1 MVISQGKLMNII
13 SKTNKNNRQRSRKL
27 LTLTGITALV
37 LTGGLAIQSANA
49 QWYQW
54 SRLTGIVYTQS
65 NIPTPNANSILG
77 FRRDALGMLT
87 PLSTPFFPTGGAGFP
102 NASIVGR
109 GPFFIT
115 AFASDQ
121 EVIVNP
127 EKTRLFAVNSGSNT
141 IAVFDIHQDG
151 SLSPVEGSP
160 FPSGGVQPVSL
171 GLAGDILTVVNQ
183 NLLPQIPSQEASDSL
198 PNYTTFRVTPKG
210 RLIPIPNSTASV
222 PRGSLPTQALISP
235 NKRLLFGM
243 DGGTGLLRSYQI
255 LPNGRLQQSP
265 SSPQQLPPAA
275 FPPNPIGLTLGLQ
288 VHPRRPILYVGFTL
302 SNQLGVYSY
311 EPDGDLHL
319 LRTVPNSGRA
329 ICWLVTNR
337 AGTRLY
343 TTNPGDN
350 SVTVYDIGRD
360 PSTPVEIQRVVL
372 RGEMGTGTAQ
382 LALDSTE
389 SFLHVVSQP
398 AISVANNR
406 ISVLR
411 VNRYD
416 GTVTEVPSSPQ
427 LIPSVNNSFPQGIV
441 AN

>member
-1 MVISQGKLMNII
+1 MNIL
-13 SKTNKNNRQRSRKL
+13 SKTSRNNRQVSKKC
-27 LTLTGITALV
+27 LTISALATLV
-37 LTGGLAIQSANA
+37 LTGGLAVQSADA
-49 QWYQW
+49 HWYQW
-54 SRLTGIVYTQS
+54 YRSTGIVYTQS
-65 NIPTPNANSILG
+65 NIPTPNGNSILG
-77 FRRDALGMLT
+77 FRSNALGTLT
-87 PLSTPFFPTGGAGFP
+87 PLPTASFPTGGAGIP
-102 NASIVGR
+102 NAPITGR

-141 IAVFDIHQDG
+141 IAVFNINKDG
-151 SLSPVEGSP
+151 NLSPVEGSP
-160 FPSGGVQPVSL
+160 FPSGGVAPVSL

-183 NLLPQIPSQEASDSL
+183 NLLPQIPTQEANDSL
-198 PNYTTFRVTPKG
+198 PNYTTFRVTPRG

-265 SSPQQLPPAA
+265 NSPQQLPPAA
-275 FPPNPIGLTLGLQ
+275 FPPNPLGLTLGLQ
-288 VHPRRPILYVGFTL
+288 VHPRQPILYVGFTL

-343 TTNPGDN
+343 TTNPLDN
-350 SVTVYDIGRD
+350 SVTVYDIGRN
-360 PSTPVEIQRVVL
+360 PSSPVEIQRVVL
-372 RGEMGTGTAQ
+372 RGEMGTGGAQ
-382 LALDSTE
+382 LTLDSTE
-389 SFLHVVSQP
+389 SFLHVVSQSAVNIMP
-398 AISVANNR
+398 ANNR
-406 ISVLR
+406 ISVLK
-411 VNRYD
+411 VNQYD
-416 GTVTEVPSSPQ
+416 GTVTEVSSSPR